1 MVSLDSSTACRYPG
15 HACETSIENGTAAYA
30 AAAVSP
36 SADPTRQFRLDDQT
50 AIVTGASS
58 GLGARFA
65 RVLAAAGATVVV
77 GARRYDRL
85 EVLVGELKAGGAEAE
100 AVECD
105 VTVDADAGR
114 LIAAAIELTG
124 RVDVLVNAAGI
135 APPEDEEIESPDLFR
150 RVLEVNTV
158 GLYTCARAA
167 AKVMLDR
174 GAGSI
179 VNVAS
184 ISGLVAGDGTDTPS
198 YAASKGAVV
207 NLTRELAVKWA
218 DRGVRVNALAPGW
231 FPSEMTAETLATE
244 AGQEFVNQRTPLG
257 RAGRTDE
264 LDGALLFLAS
274 DASSYVTGHT
284 LVVDGGWTAR

>member
-1 MVSLDSSTACRYPG
+1 
-15 HACETSIENGTAAYA
+15 
-30 AAAVSP
+30 
-36 SADPTRQFRLDDQT
+36 
-50 AIVTGASS
+50 
-58 GLGARFA
+58 
-65 RVLAAAGATVVV
+65 
-77 GARRYDRL
+77 
-85 EVLVGELKAGGAEAE
+85 
-100 AVECD
+100 
-105 VTVDADAGR
+105 
-114 LIAAAIELTG
+114 
-124 RVDVLVNAAGI
+124 
-135 APPEDEEIESPDLFR
+135 
-150 RVLEVNTV
+150 
-158 GLYTCARAA
+158 
-167 AKVMLDR
+167 MLDR

-218 DRGVRVNALAPGW
+218 GRGVRVNALAPGW